1 MADTN
6 TTANATQAANSAAPQ
21 GNAAEGSTNLTL
33 AHLNLLSSA
42 VLVAQK
48 RGTFSLEESAALV
61 EPVKLVAELIKK
73 NNQQNQSAD
82 ATAPAPAPV
91 ASDDNNTANAATQ
104 STNDD
109 PKLVVEQA
117 N

>member
-1 MADTN
+1 MADSN
-6 TTANATQAANSAAPQ
+6 TTANATQATNTAAAPQ

-82 ATAPAPAPV
+82 ASAPAS
-91 ASDDNNTANAATQ
+91 SDDNNTANAATQ

>member
-6 TTANATQAANSAAPQ
+6 TTANATQVANSTPQ
-21 GNAAEGSTNLTL
+21 GNPAEGSTNLTL

-61 EPVKLVAELIKK
+61 EPVKLVAELVKK
-73 NNQQNQSAD
+73 SNEQSQNANT
-82 ATAPAPAPV
+82 AAPAELAAPT
-91 ASDDNNTANAATQ
+91 ASNDNITANAT
-104 STNDD
+104 SSNNN
-109 PKLVVEQA
+109 PKLVVE
-117 N
+117 

>member
-1 MADTN
+1 MADSN
-6 TTANATQAANSAAPQ
+6 TTANATQVANATPQ
-21 GNAAEGSTNLTL
+21 GNPAEGSTNLTL

-61 EPVKLVAELIKK
+61 EPVKLVAELVKK
-73 NNQQNQSAD
+73 SNEQSQNANTDSSSES
-82 ATAPAPAPV
+82 
-91 ASDDNNTANAATQ
+91 SDNTANATTQ

-109 PKLVVEQA
+109 PKLVVEKA

>member
-1 MADTN
+1 MADSN
-6 TTANATQAANSAAPQ
+6 TTANATQAASDATPQ
-21 GNAAEGSTNLTL
+21 GNPAEGSTNLTL

-61 EPVKLVAELIKK
+61 EPVKLVAELVKK
-73 NNQQNQSAD
+73 SNEQSQNAN
-82 ATAPAPAPV
+82 AAAPATSTV
-91 ASDDNNTANAATQ
+91 SNDNNTANAIS
-104 STNDD
+104 STND
-109 PKLVVEQA
+109 PKLVVEKA

>member
-42 VLVAQK
+42 VSGDLLAH
-48 RGTFSLEESAALV
+48 
-61 EPVKLVAELIKK
+61 
-73 NNQQNQSAD
+73 
-82 ATAPAPAPV
+82 
-91 ASDDNNTANAATQ
+91 
-104 STNDD
+104 
-109 PKLVVEQA
+109 
-117 N
+117 

>member
-6 TTANATQAANSAAPQ
+6 TTANANQAANAAASQ

-61 EPVKLVAELIKK
+61 EPVKLVAELVKK
-73 NNQQNQSAD
+73 SNEQSQNAN
-82 ATAPAPAPV
+82 AAAPAAQT
-91 ASDDNNTANAATQ
+91 ASSNNTANETS
-104 STNDD
+104 STND
-109 PKLVVEQA
+109 PKLVVE
-117 N
+117 

>member
-1 MADTN
+1 MADSN
-6 TTANATQAANSAAPQ
+6 TTANATQAANAAPQ
-21 GNAAEGSTNLTL
+21 NAAEGSTNLTL

-48 RGTFSLEESAALV
+48 RGTFSLEESSVLV
-61 EPVKLVAELIKK
+61 EPVKLVAELVKK
-73 NNQQNQSAD
+73 SNEQSQNANTDSSSES
-82 ATAPAPAPV
+82 
-91 ASDDNNTANAATQ
+91 SDNTANATTQ

-109 PKLVVEQA
+109 PKLVVEKA

>member
-6 TTANATQAANSAAPQ
+6 TTANATQAANAAASQ

-48 RGTFSLEESAALV
+48 RGTFSLEESAVLV
-61 EPVKLVAELIKK
+61 EPVKLVAELVKK
-73 NNQQNQSAD
+73 NNEQSQNAN
-82 ATAPAPAPV
+82 AAAPAAPT
-91 ASDDNNTANAATQ
+91 ASSNNTANTANAT
-104 STNDD
+104 SSNDD
-109 PKLVVEQA
+109 PKLVVEQT

>member
-1 MADTN
+1 MADSN
-6 TTANATQAANSAAPQ
+6 TTANATQAANSAAAP
-21 GNAAEGSTNLTL
+21 NAAEGSTNLTL

-48 RGTFSLEESAALV
+48 RGTYSLEESAALV
-61 EPVKLVAELIKK
+61 EPVKLVAELVKK
-73 NNQQNQSAD
+73 SNEQSQNAN
-82 ATAPAPAPV
+82 ATAPA

>member
-6 TTANATQAANSAAPQ
+6 TTANATQAANAAAPQ

-82 ATAPAPAPV
+82 ASAPAS
-91 ASDDNNTANAATQ
+91 SDDNNTANAATQ

>member
-1 MADTN
+1 MADSN
-6 TTANATQAANSAAPQ
+6 TTANATQATNTAAAPQ

-48 RGTFSLEESAALV
+48 RGTYSLEESAALV

-82 ATAPAPAPV
+82 ASAPAS
-91 ASDDNNTANAATQ
+91 SDDNNTANAATQ